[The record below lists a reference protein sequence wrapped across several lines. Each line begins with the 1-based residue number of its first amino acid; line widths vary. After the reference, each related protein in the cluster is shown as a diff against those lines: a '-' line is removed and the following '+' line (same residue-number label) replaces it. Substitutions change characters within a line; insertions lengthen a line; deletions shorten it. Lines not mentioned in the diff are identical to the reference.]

1 MGIALAVL
9 VLVAISGGFVAL
21 LGLPLVFIWLG
32 YCIYK
37 EPWEEEAPETIPSAE
52 TSAGKREVAAEALPT
67 PPRTMA
73 AGRRRP
79 LP

>member
-9 VLVAISGGFVAL
+9 VLVAISGGFLAL
-21 LGLPLVFIWLG
+21 LGLPLVFVWLAF
-32 YCIYK
+32 CIYK
-37 EPWEEEAPETIPSAE
+37 EPWQEEAPETIPSPE
-52 TSAGKREVAAEALPT
+52 EREVTAEAVPT
-67 PPRTMA
+67 PPRVMA

>member
-21 LGLPLVFIWLG
+21 LGLPLVFVWLA

-37 EPWEEEAPETIPSAE
+37 EPWEEEAPETIPSLE
-52 TSAGKREVAAEALPT
+52 DREVAAEALPI